1 MTATELL
8 CSTIAFLLGS
18 VLQSAVGFGAGML
31 SVPLLVWAGFPLAKA
46 VSMMLGVVTLHAG
59 YNAFLARADI
69 RWRPI
74 VPMTLIRWGSSPIGV
89 WLLVNFLQQSQATA
103 KRAVGAVLL
112 ASLLLNAKNTSNPRT
127 HLHAGWMWLA
137 GMSSGIL
144 GASVGMGGPPLILYA
159 LSHDW
164 TNERTKSYLWM
175 LFLLGS
181 PMIALILWWRLG
193 DPAMHQFL
201 IGVAHAPVIWLGST
215 IGLRLSRLNSRET
228 LRRISIA
235 ALAIIALVSMLAPRL
250 AG

>member
-1 MTATELL
+1 MTAPELL
-8 CSTIAFLLGS
+8 SSAIAFLLGS

-31 SVPLLVWAGFPLAKA
+31 SVPLLIWTGVALPKA

-59 YNAFLARADI
+59 YNCYLARSEI
-69 RWRPI
+69 RWGPI
-74 VPMTLIRWGSSPIGV
+74 IPMTLIRWGSSPIGV
-89 WLLVNFLQQSQATA
+89 WLLINVLQQSQTTA

-112 ASLLLNAKNTSNPRT
+112 VSLLLNAKTNSNPRT
-127 HLHAGWMWLA
+127 HLHSGWMWLA

-164 TNERTKSYLWM
+164 TNERTKSYLWT
-175 LFLLGS
+175 LFMLGS

-193 DPAMHQFL
+193 NPAIHQFL
-201 IGVAHAPVIWLGST
+201 IGIAHAPVVWLGST

-235 ALAIIALVSMLAPRL
+235 TLAVIALVSMFAPRL